1 LRRTTTGSRQAQRR
15 RYSPLFWRVL
25 ALNAGV
31 LVAACVVTLLVV
43 SPNHL
48 SSFAAEEAVVLV
60 AALALVAVANLVLLK
75 GAFRPLE
82 LVTRSARRIDP
93 NRPGQRVPL
102 EGDTSEAGQLAEA
115 INEMLGR
122 LEAERQL
129 SAQRSLQAQERE
141 RLRVAQEL
149 HDQVGQR
156 LTGAL
161 LQLSRVVKQSPGD
174 LRGDALEAQDAVR
187 ESLEDVRRIAVEL
200 RPEALDELGLWSA
213 LAALAERVSEQSGVR
228 IRRRI
233 DGSLPEL
240 SGEAE
245 LVIYRIAQEALTN
258 VVRHAG
264 AERAELILERRPAE
278 LILRVVDEGRGLG
291 SGGGDGVGLRG
302 MHERAAM
309 VGGELEVGDRAEGG
323 VEVRFAVPLAEESS
337 WSH

>member
-1 LRRTTTGSRQAQRR
+1 VARG

-25 ALNAGV
+25 VLNAGV

-43 SPNHL
+43 SPNRV
-48 SSFAAEEAVVLV
+48 SPFAAEEAVVLV
-60 AALALVAVANLVLLK
+60 AALAVIAIANLFLLK

-82 LVTRSARRIDP
+82 RVTRSARRIDP
-93 NRPGQRVPL
+93 NRPGERVPV
-102 EGDTSEAGQLAEA
+102 EGDTSEAGQLAAA
-115 INEMLGR
+115 INDMLAR

-129 SAQRSLQAQERE
+129 SARRSLQAQERE
-141 RLRVAQEL
+141 RLRIAREL

-161 LQLSRVVKQSPGD
+161 LQLSRVVKQSPPDGGAEA
-174 LRGDALEAQDAVR
+174 REAQEAVR
-187 ESLEDVRRIAVEL
+187 DSLEDIRRIAVEL

-213 LAALAERVSEQSGVR
+213 LAALAERVSDQSGVR
-228 IRRRI
+228 IRRRL

-264 AERAELILERRPAE
+264 ADEAELVLERRSRE
-278 LILRVVDEGRGLG
+278 LVLRVVDAGRGLPTNA
-291 SGGGDGVGLRG
+291 GDGVGLRG
-302 MHERAAM
+302 MRERAAM
-309 VGGELEVGDRAEGG
+309 VAAELSVADRDEGG
-323 VEVRFAVPLAEESS
+323 VEVRLAVPLEGGRR
-337 WSH
+337 

>member
-1 LRRTTTGSRQAQRR
+1 VPRG

-43 SPNHL
+43 SPNRL
-48 SSFAAEEAVVLV
+48 SPFAAEEAGVLV
-60 AALALVAVANLVLLK
+60 AALTLIAIANLVLLK

-82 LVTRSARRIDP
+82 RVTRSARRIDP
-93 NRPGQRVPL
+93 NRPGQRIPV
-102 EGDTSEAGQLAEA
+102 EGDTTEAGQLAEA

-141 RLRVAQEL
+141 RLRIAQEL

-161 LQLSRVVKQSPGD
+161 LQLSRVVKHSPTELGD
-174 LRGDALEAQDAVR
+174 EAREAQDAVR
-187 ESLEDVRRIAVEL
+187 ESLEDIRRIAVEL

-213 LAALAERVSEQSGVR
+213 LAALAERVSEASGVR
-228 IRRRI
+228 IRRRL

-264 AERAELILERRPAE
+264 TDEAELVLERRPHQ
-278 LILRVVDEGRGLG
+278 LVLRVLDDGRGLG
-291 SGGGDGVGLRG
+291 RGDGGGVGLRG
-302 MHERAAM
+302 MRERAAI
-309 VGGELEVGDRAEGG
+309 VGAELSVADRAGGG
-323 VEVRFAVPLAEESS
+323 VEVRLAVPVDGGGS
-337 WSH
+337 WSR

>member
-1 LRRTTTGSRQAQRR
+1 M
-15 RYSPLFWRVL
+15 
-25 ALNAGV
+25 

-43 SPNHL
+43 SPGHL

-82 LVTRSARRIDP
+82 LVTRSARGIDP

-122 LEAERQL
+122 LETERRQ

-161 LQLSRVVKQSPGD
+161 LQLSRVVKQSPRD
-174 LRGDALEAQDAVR
+174 LRAEALEAQDAVR

-228 IRRRI
+228 IYRRI
-233 DGSLPEL
+233 DGSVPEL

-258 VVRHAG
+258 VVRHAA
-264 AERAELILERRPAE
+264 AEEAELILERRPAE
-278 LILRVVDEGRGLG
+278 LILRVRDAGRGLG
-291 SGGGDGVGLRG
+291 SGNDDGVGLRG
-302 MHERAAM
+302 MRERAAM
-309 VGGELEVGDRAEGG
+309 VGGELEVGNRAAGG
-323 VEVRFAVPLAEESS
+323 VEVRFAVPLAGERQR
-337 WSH
+337 